1 MECSALV
8 PFIRCHPYPL
18 HLIFPLVYYVY
29 IMMHNNIIDGATGV
43 GALLQHRQ
51 MMNLSVLSG
60 SAVTWKQ
67 RSMDEIIINADEVCI
82 YV

>member
-1 MECSALV
+1 
-8 PFIRCHPYPL
+8 
-18 HLIFPLVYYVY
+18 
-29 IMMHNNIIDGATGV
+29 
-43 GALLQHRQ
+43 
-51 MMNLSVLSG
+51 MNLSVLSG